1 MADEAFRYATLFCA
15 ASILLIV
22 GLIFYELIERSQ
34 LSIGQ
39 FGWKFFSG
47 TNWDP
52 VSGDFGALPFV
63 FGTLV
68 SSAVALVIA
77 VPLGIGVAVFVTE
90 MCPKALRGIL
100 SFFTE
105 LLAAIPSVIYG
116 LWAVFVL
123 VPLMREYIQP
133 FLAKYFPW
141 TGLFTGPPYGIG
153 MLTAGIVLAIM
164 VVPSISSITRE
175 VMSAVPQH
183 QREAVLAL
191 GATRWEMIRTG
202 VLRNARTGIM
212 GGIMLGLGR
221 ALGETMAVTMVIGNR
236 PEIAKS
242 LFAPGYTLASVIA
255 NEFSEATDDLYLSA
269 LIEIGLAL
277 FLLTV
282 IVNAVARLLVWS
294 TTRGVPARVHG
305 Q

>member
-1 MADEAFRYATLFCA
+1 MSSFPLKIQTGPAIRSTAASSKQIRRIPTRPAATSRMADEAFRYATLFCA
-15 ASILLIV
+15 ASILVIV

-52 VSGDFGALPFV
+52 VSGDFGALPFI
-63 FGTLV
+63 FRTLV

-123 VPLMREYIQP
+123 VPIMREHIQP
-133 FLAKYFPW
+133 FLAKSLPW
-141 TGLFTGPPYGIG
+141 TGISTGPAYA
-153 MLTAGIVLAIM
+153 M
-164 VVPSISSITRE
+164 
-175 VMSAVPQH
+175 
-183 QREAVLAL
+183 
-191 GATRWEMIRTG
+191 AT
-202 VLRNARTGIM
+202 L
-212 GGIMLGLGR
+212 
-221 ALGETMAVTMVIGNR
+221 
-236 PEIAKS
+236 
-242 LFAPGYTLASVIA
+242 
-255 NEFSEATDDLYLSA
+255 
-269 LIEIGLAL
+269 
-277 FLLTV
+277 
-282 IVNAVARLLVWS
+282 
-294 TTRGVPARVHG
+294 
-305 Q
+305 